1 MSFSGSF
8 CLYCIT
14 LIVLRISIIFS
25 FFLFLGCK
33 NSLINYETR
42 SHIVRPNET
51 LYAIAWQYGIDY
63 QDLARWNRLS
73 SPDIIQIGQHLR
85 LSPIDSIASVA
96 TTSMMQDGPE
106 FRAWQWPTAGS
117 VVSVFGADDG
127 VPTGIGIEGQ
137 EGQIVR
143 ASSSG
148 QVVYAGGGLVGYGEL
163 VILKHDQVYL
173 SAYGYN
179 RKLLVRQGDIVAR
192 GQEIAEMG
200 LGPERSPRLHFE
212 IRRSGVPIKPSELL
226 NLAPRMHD

>member
-1 MSFSGSF
+1 MSFIGSF
-8 CLYCIT
+8 CLHCIA

-25 FFLFLGCK
+25 FFLFLGCRS
-33 NSLINYETR
+33 SLINYETR

-85 LSPIDSIASVA
+85 LSPIASVA
-96 TTSMMQDGPE
+96 SVVTTSTIQDEPE

-148 QVVYAGGGLVGYGEL
+148 QVVYAGGGLIGYGEL

>member
-1 MSFSGSF
+1 MSFISSF
-8 CLYCIT
+8 CLHCIA

-25 FFLFLGCK
+25 FFLFLGCRS
-33 NSLINYETR
+33 SLINYETR

-85 LSPIDSIASVA
+85 LSPIASVA
-96 TTSMMQDGPE
+96 SAVTTSTIQDGPE

-148 QVVYAGGGLVGYGEL
+148 QVVYAGGGLIGYGEL

>member
-1 MSFSGSF
+1 MSFIGSF
-8 CLYCIT
+8 CLHCIA

-25 FFLFLGCK
+25 FFLFLGCRS
-33 NSLINYETR
+33 SLINYETR

-85 LSPIDSIASVA
+85 LSPIASVA
-96 TTSMMQDGPE
+96 SAVTTSTIQDGPE

-148 QVVYAGGGLVGYGEL
+148 QVVYAGGGLIGYGEL

>member
-1 MSFSGSF
+1 
-8 CLYCIT
+8 
-14 LIVLRISIIFS
+14 
-25 FFLFLGCK
+25 
-33 NSLINYETR
+33 
-42 SHIVRPNET
+42 VRPNET

-85 LSPIDSIASVA
+85 LSPIASVA
-96 TTSMMQDGPE
+96 SVVTTSTIQDGPE

-148 QVVYAGGGLVGYGEL
+148 QVVYAGGGLIGYGEL

-200 LGPERSPRLHFE
+200 LGPERSPRLYFE

>member
-1 MSFSGSF
+1 
-8 CLYCIT
+8 
-14 LIVLRISIIFS
+14 LIVLRISIILL

-33 NSLINYETR
+33 SSLINYETR

-51 LYAIAWQYGIDY
+51 LYAIAWQYGINY

-73 SPDIIQIGQHLR
+73 SPDIIQIGQRLR
-85 LSPIDSIASVA
+85 LNPIGSTASVT
-96 TTSMMQDGPE
+96 TTSTTQDGPE
-106 FRAWQWPTAGS
+106 FSDWQWPTAGS
-117 VVSVFGADDG
+117 VVSVFGADG
-127 VPTGIGIEGQ
+127 GIPTGIGIEGR
-137 EGQIVR
+137 EGQVVR

-148 QVVYAGGGLVGYGEL
+148 QVVYAGDGLIGYGEL
-163 VILKHDQVYL
+163 VIFKHGQVYL

-179 RKLLVRQGDIVAR
+179 RKLLVQQGDTVAR

-226 NLAPRMHD
+226 NLARHMHD